1 MRRILVACSL
11 VASVS
16 AIAGYSDFREHKTFD
31 GRVVHVIAQGQSLEV
46 EQPVQQ
52 PVVQTVQQDEPKI
65 VLSNATALAKYGSIQ
80 RDVVPSQYN
89 TPSTSSPEIVLS
101 STFSPDTQFNNNSFN
116 RDASLSWLQVHPL
129 SKGRVSSNFGTR
141 VMNGKREGHS
151 GLDIAAPTGTPIV
164 ATGPGQVTKAG
175 WGTGYGQYVEIKHNG
190 GYVTRYAHAS
200 RIHVRVGDWV
210 QAGQHIA
217 NVGCTGRCTGPH
229 LHYEVV
235 KDGQRRNPATYLA
248 MLP

>member
-16 AIAGYSDFREHKTFD
+16 AYAGYMDSHEHRTSD
-31 GRVVHVIAQGQSLEV
+31 GRVVRVVAQGQSSEV
-46 EQPVQQ
+46 DKQQ
-52 PVVQTVQQDEPKI
+52 AIKREESTI
-65 VLSNATALAKYGSIQ
+65 TLSNATALAKYGSIQ
-80 RDVVPSQYN
+80 RDVVVPSKYN
-89 TPSTSSPEIVLS
+89 TA
-101 STFSPDTQFNNNSFN
+101 SPDTDFNANLKADHN
-116 RDASLSWLQVHPL
+116 LSWLQVHPL
-129 SKGRVSSNFGTR
+129 SNGRVSSNFGTR
-141 VMNGKREGHS
+141 VMGGKREGHS
-151 GLDIAAPTGTPIV
+151 GLDISAPTGTPIV

-175 WGTGYGQYVEIKHNG
+175 WGTGYGQYVEIRHNG

-210 QAGQHIA
+210 KAGQHIA

>member
-1 MRRILVACSL
+1 MRHLLVACSL
-11 VASVS
+11 VASAS
-16 AIAGYSDFREHKTFD
+16 AFADYSDNK
-31 GRVVHVIAQGQSLEV
+31 IISQGSYHQQEDELV
-46 EQPVQQ
+46 EIFQPASSTTATTTQVESES
-52 PVVQTVQQDEPKI
+52 PVTLSNQTVLQ
-65 VLSNATALAKYGSIQ
+65 KYGSIQ
-80 RDVVPSQYN
+80 RDVTVQQPATQPSIYN
-89 TPSTSSPEIVLS
+89 NTTTSTTENTFSTS
-101 STFSPDTQFNNNSFN
+101 NSN
-116 RDASLSWLQVHPL
+116 LSWLLVHPL
-129 SKGRVSSNFGTR
+129 QKGRVSSNFGTR

-151 GLDIAAPTGTPIV
+151 GLDIAAPTGTPIL

-175 WGTGYGQYVEIKHNG
+175 WGTGYGQYVEIRHNG

-210 QAGQHIA
+210 NAGQHIA

-235 KDGQRRNPATYLA
+235 KDGKRQNPSRYLA